1 MIELVSGRARLGI
14 DLERGGR
21 LSSLC
26 LGDRE
31 VLVGP
36 PDATDRSIEWGSFLM
51 APWVGRLEDGV
62 FDFDGRRY
70 VMPATLGRHAIHGV
84 VHDRPWTATRV
95 GADAAELACDLGP
108 AGWPF
113 GGVARQRFTLEPTG
127 VLIEAEVE
135 AERRMPAALG
145 WHPWFR
151 REAPGPRLRVDAD
164 EVLQTRAMIPTGRRV
179 PVRGMTDLRPG
190 NPIAG
195 RHVDHAYVDPRSPA
209 RRDVP
214 RPRAADLL
222 GRAGELGRRLHA
234 APRVLRRAADRLAER
249 ARRRRG
255 RGGAHRAPDPRGR
268 RDAARLDADRLGR
281 AGPVN
286 AESPAEAGL
295 SRRWGAGFRRA

>member
-84 VHDRPWTATRV
+84 VHDRPWSATRV
-95 GADAAELACDLGP
+95 GADVAEFACDLGP

-113 GGVARQRFTLEPTG
+113 GGVARQRLTLEPSG

-164 EVLQTRAMIPTGRRV
+164 EVLQTRAMIPTSRRV

-209 RRDVP
+209 VATFDDLELRISWDAPVNSVVVYTP
-214 RPRAADLL
+214 PHAFCVEPQTAWPNALAGGETEAARTGLRIL
-222 GRAGELGRRLHA
+222 EAGET
-234 APRVLRRAADRLAER
+234 LRASMRID
-249 ARRRRG
+249 
-255 RGGAHRAPDPRGR
+255 
-268 RDAARLDADRLGR
+268 
-281 AGPVN
+281 
-286 AESPAEAGL
+286 
-295 SRRWGAGFRRA
+295 WGAPVP